1 MAIWRRTNDAQ
12 WSCSTRTSDHLDL
25 LTVDNFATRQTVTF
39 IIQRSPRSKLVE
51 TLQYLEFIFFHLF
64 KWSKHRHYRTM
75 TDGKTRTIRRWN
87 DSRIGEN
94 PIRAR
99 RRSNHP
105 HKKASLAL
113 ARPF

>member
-1 MAIWRRTNDAQ
+1 
-12 WSCSTRTSDHLDL
+12 
-25 LTVDNFATRQTVTF
+25 
-39 IIQRSPRSKLVE
+39 
-51 TLQYLEFIFFHLF
+51 
-64 KWSKHRHYRTM
+64 M

-87 DSRIGEN
+87 DLRIGEN

-113 ARPF
+113 AIPFHGALSAREGGKPFGVALCGHAWQNQPLVVTDLARDPRFAESPFLINMNFAFTRSAAAWSQRV